1 MVDCYE
7 HFTAVAPVY
16 TRLRTTDASPVKAI
30 RDNLVKTDGLYVA
43 DIGCGSGRYSQQ
55 LFLHLGPAIKLV
67 CVDVNRAM
75 LDELNWAI
83 DPAMDPSVES
93 IQASANALPFDD
105 GTLDVI
111 TTFNA
116 IHHFD
121 VAGFLRESRRVLKKD
136 GKVFLYTRL
145 MEQNA
150 TTIWGRF
157 FPGFLEK
164 ETRLYTRS
172 ELSTYISRHLM
183 PSQMLITP
191 FSFYRQASLEAL
203 VEQAKLRHYST
214 FSLYGEKEFE
224 YSLGEFERCVGQA
237 YLNLGRVLWTESYT
251 LFTLTR

>member
-1 MVDCYE
+1 M
-7 HFTAVAPVY
+7 
-16 TRLRTTDASPVKAI
+16 SPVKAI
-30 RDNLVKTDGLYVA
+30 RDNLVETDGLYVA
-43 DIGCGSGRYSQQ
+43 DVGCGTGRYSHQ

-75 LDELNWAI
+75 LDELKWAI

-105 GTLDVI
+105 GTMDVV

-121 VAGFLRESRRVLKKD
+121 VAGFLRESRRVLKED

-145 MEQNA
+145 REQNA

-172 ELSTYISRHLM
+172 EMSAYISRHLM

-191 FSFYRQASLEAL
+191 FSFYRQAPLEAL
-203 VEQAKLRHYST
+203 VERAMLRHYST
-214 FSLYGEKEFE
+214 FSLYGEEELE
-224 YSLGEFERCVGQA
+224 YSLGEFEWGVRQA
-237 YLNLGRVLWTESYT
+237 YSNPGRVRWTDSYT